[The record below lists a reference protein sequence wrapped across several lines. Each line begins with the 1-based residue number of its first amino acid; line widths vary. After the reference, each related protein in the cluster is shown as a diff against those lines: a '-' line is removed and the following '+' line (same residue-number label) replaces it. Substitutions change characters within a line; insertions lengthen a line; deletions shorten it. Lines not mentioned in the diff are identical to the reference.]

1 MDKKRRIISK
11 IMYIELGEY
20 DPSNEYII
28 NYSDPKT
35 IRLYRKLTE
44 NEIDIEKLYEQI
56 HNQLT

>member
-1 MDKKRRIISK
+1 
-11 IMYIELGEY
+11 MYIELGEY